1 MSPPSESKDRLAV
14 LFGSLAEQV
23 EEMTDEQILDEAVS
37 AGVDVKAEAD
47 RIRGVLLGAVVTA
60 KKARLTEAMAEH
72 RRNVSA
78 LTHRSARIPTAP
90 SERRALL
97 MSSLERRP
105 QVKDGIT
112 LQHRDFASFSDAD
125 VEILLKQLDVLGL
138 LDDDPE
144 SES

>member
-1 MSPPSESKDRLAV
+1 
-14 LFGSLAEQV
+14 
-23 EEMTDEQILDEAVS
+23 
-37 AGVDVKAEAD
+37 
-47 RIRGVLLGAVVTA
+47 
-60 KKARLTEAMAEH
+60 
-72 RRNVSA
+72 
-78 LTHRSARIPTAP
+78 
-90 SERRALL
+90 